1 MGVDA
6 AIVSE
11 RPARRLH
18 AGRRRLTPH
27 MLRRTITH
35 PTARETDV
43 TWLNFN
49 PEVHWPFSGAVTQ
62 DIHPS
67 LLAKS
72 GSDEIEVRTLREVAS
87 YGRQIGVL
95 SDLVLALVDHIKPE
109 QLGESG
115 DHALDQLREMV
126 EQIKLIKQDL
136 PPLPDSYDAAQTMIK
151 ALQKKFPKRKST

>member
-1 MGVDA
+1 M
-6 AIVSE
+6 
-11 RPARRLH
+11 
-18 AGRRRLTPH
+18 
-27 MLRRTITH
+27 
-35 PTARETDV
+35 

-49 PEVHWPFSGAVTQ
+49 PEVHWPFSGSVMQ

-72 GSDEIEVRTLREVAS
+72 GSDEIEVRALREVAS
-87 YGRQIGVL
+87 YGKQIGVL
-95 SDLVLALVDHIKPE
+95 SDLLLALVAHIKPE
-109 QLGESG
+109 ELGEDG
-115 DHALDQLREMV
+115 DHALGQLRDMV